1 MKRLIILLLI
11 VGCGNLTES
20 EEIDALAGSW
30 EWIQQ
35 TVTVGEQDITVNEE
49 TITMPETTFV
59 NLPDTNNFRLLT
71 FNEEKTF
78 IMSGKM
84 NGVDYLSTG
93 IWSKNDS
100 QVVISEESFGTVDN
114 LTDYDSVIT
123 MTYDYSLIIDTLILS
138 QSENNTIIDNRYVGR
153 GVLEEQDCAGIW
165 GGDAVED
172 GCGTCDSDST
182 NDGVELWGECY
193 DIATTDTLNLYDQEL
208 KSSIPPEIG
217 CLTSLTYL
225 SLQRNQLS
233 GEIPSEIGNLTN
245 LTS

>member
-1 MKRLIILLLI
+1 MKKLLIIALLF

-30 EWIQQ
+30 EWMQQ

-49 TITMPETTFV
+49 TITMPGTTFV
-59 NLPDTNNFRLLT
+59 NLPDTDNFRLLT

-93 IWSKNDS
+93 IWSKDDS
-100 QVVISEESFGTVDN
+100 QIVIYEEEFGIVDN

-138 QSENNTIIDNRYVGR
+138 QSENNTIIGNRYMR
-153 GVLEEQDCAGIW
+153 E
-165 GGDAVED
+165 
-172 GCGTCDSDST
+172 
-182 NDGVELWGECY
+182 
-193 DIATTDTLNLYDQEL
+193 
-208 KSSIPPEIG
+208 
-217 CLTSLTYL
+217 
-225 SLQRNQLS
+225 
-233 GEIPSEIGNLTN
+233 
-245 LTS
+245 

>member
-1 MKRLIILLLI
+1 MKKLLIIALLV
-11 VGCGNLTES
+11 VGCENLTES

-30 EWIQQ
+30 EWMQQ

-49 TITMPETTFV
+49 TITIPETTFV

-93 IWSKNDS
+93 IWSKDDS
-100 QVVISEESFGTVDN
+100 QIVISEESFGTVDN

-138 QSENNTIIDNRYVGR
+138 QSENNPIIDNRYMK
-153 GVLEEQDCAGIW
+153 E
-165 GGDAVED
+165 
-172 GCGTCDSDST
+172 
-182 NDGVELWGECY
+182 
-193 DIATTDTLNLYDQEL
+193 
-208 KSSIPPEIG
+208 
-217 CLTSLTYL
+217 
-225 SLQRNQLS
+225 
-233 GEIPSEIGNLTN
+233 
-245 LTS
+245 